1 VFFAIL
7 LTGKDKH
14 QIAVYHRVLAFGDP
28 TFDVK
33 TTEARKAPPTLEG
46 RLENT
51 RNATP
56 RLLQATR
63 NVLANWLTYLVGG
76 VVSFFL
82 SPFIVRHL
90 GNSAYGIWVLLV
102 SLTGYLGFLDLGI
115 RGAVTRYVAKF
126 HTERKHDES
135 SRTISSATGLFVG
148 AGILAILTSVIF
160 AFIAVP
166 HFKIPTQYLRTAQV
180 VVVITGLNI
189 AISLVSGVFGGVLV
203 GLQRFDLTN
212 AIAVSGIAF
221 RAVAVVLALKNGHGL
236 VTLALIQLAGTFAE
250 LVAGIMLARQLY
262 PEARVSSRGLSH
274 VHVSL
279 IFSFGFF
286 AFLLNLSN
294 YLIYYTDALVIGAF
308 LPISMVTFFSIGSN
322 LTIYARDLVGGFS
335 RTMTPMASKLEVEAG
350 LSGVQET
357 TLKAARLCALIM
369 WPIFITFIIRG
380 RTFIGL
386 WMGPSYVDLSG
397 HVLWILSIP
406 WLFGAGVSVIASAV
420 LGVNKHKPVVPA
432 ALAEALGNLALS
444 IVLVKPMGVVGVAWG
459 TAIPN
464 LAANT
469 LFWPWYSRRALG
481 IPIRAYVRSVLL
493 VPFAAT
499 VPFSICTYLVDR
511 FWAVHTLAFFFFQ
524 GVTVVPVAGLS
535 IWYFGLTAKE
545 RASFVQRL
553 VPVSGPSS
561 SRPSPAR

>member
-1 VFFAIL
+1 L
-7 LTGKDKH
+7 QTLDGKLESSKK
-14 QIAVYHRVLAFGDP
+14 AALRV
-28 TFDVK
+28 
-33 TTEARKAPPTLEG
+33 
-46 RLENT
+46 
-51 RNATP
+51 P
-56 RLLQATR
+56 RATR
-63 NVLANWLTYLVGG
+63 NVVANWLTYLISG

-126 HTERKHDES
+126 HTEGKHEES
-135 SRTISSATGLFVG
+135 SRTISSATGLFFT
-148 AGILAILTSVIF
+148 AGLLAVLTSLVF
-160 AFIAVP
+160 AFLAVP
-166 HFKIPTQYLRTAQV
+166 HFKIPPSYLRTAQV

-212 AIAVSGIAF
+212 SIAVSGVAF
-221 RAVAVVLALKNGHGL
+221 RAVAVVLALKNGRGL
-236 VTLALIQLAGTFAE
+236 ITLALIQLVGTFGE
-250 LVAGIMLARQLY
+250 LAAGLLLSRRLY
-262 PEARVSSRGLSH
+262 PQVKVAPGHLSRA
-274 VHVSL
+274 HVSL

-286 AFLLNLSN
+286 AFLLHLSN
-294 YLIYYTDALVIGAF
+294 YLIYYTDAMVIGAF
-308 LPISMVTFFSIGSN
+308 LPISMVTFFSIGGN

-350 LSGVQET
+350 LSGVQQT

-369 WPIFITFIIRG
+369 WPIFVTFIIRG

-444 IVLVKPMGVVGVAWG
+444 IALVKPMGIVGVAWG

-469 LFWPWYSRRALG
+469 LFWPWYSRKALG
-481 IPIRAYVRSVLL
+481 IPIRAYARAVFL
-493 VPFAAT
+493 VPFVT
-499 VPFSICTYLVDR
+499 TLPFCICTYFVDR
-511 FWAVHTLAFFFFQ
+511 FWAAHSLAFFFLQ
-524 GVTVVPVAGLS
+524 VATVLPVAALS
-535 IWYFGLTAKE
+535 IWLVGLTSDE
-545 RASFVQRL
+545 RASFVQRFA
-553 VPVSGPSS
+553 PASIPSGSGTSPSS
-561 SRPSPAR
+561 SLPSS